1 LNFNETLGKVNEKEI
16 RILYLIF
23 LFHNQLKL
31 SVDFFFRLRLTRLKK
46 EKNTYKNSR
55 KLQMVEV

>member
-16 RILYLIF
+16 RIRYLIF
-23 LFHNQLKL
+23 LLHNQLKM

-46 EKNTYKNSR
+46 KKYLQ
-55 KLQMVEV
+55 KLKKTTDG